1 MKILTVIGAR
11 PQFIKAAAVP
21 RLWRAAPNTSEVLVH
36 TGQHYDG
43 NMSDV
48 FFRELGIP
56 APDHHLGVGS
66 GPHGAMTGRM
76 LEKIE
81 AVILAENPDR
91 LLVYGDTNSTL
102 AGALAA
108 AKLHVPVAHVEAGLR
123 SFNPRMPEEINR
135 VLADHVST
143 WLLCP
148 TGTAVDNL
156 VREGLPNERIH
167 NVGDV
172 MFE

>member
-1 MKILTVIGAR
+1 MSTKYTIIHIVGAR
-11 PQFIKAAAVP
+11 PNFMKAAPV
-21 RLWRAAPNTSEVLVH
+21 LRAFQKYPVRQILVH

-48 FFRELGIP
+48 FFQELGIP

-81 AVILAENPDR
+81 AVTLAEKPDV

-102 AGALAA
+102 AGALVA
-108 AKLHVPVAHVEAGLR
+108 AK
-123 SFNPRMPEEINR
+123 
-135 VLADHVST
+135 
-143 WLLCP
+143 
-148 TGTAVDNL
+148 
-156 VREGLPNERIH
+156 
-167 NVGDV
+167 
-172 MFE
+172 